1 MGHKNFCRDEGE
13 SSLSSGDGNFY
24 TKFRNEIAAG
34 GATDEKQSQNS
45 KATTATTA
53 IIVVGLLAWLG
64 IKNPWSLVFVA
75 GLIVSVF
82 LHELGHYLTARRS
95 GMKVTQ
101 FYMGM
106 GPRIFSF
113 QRGEVEFGLRALPV
127 GAFVRIVGMNNLDDC
142 DPEDEPRTYRQQSY
156 PKRMLVITAG
166 SLMHLLIAVV
176 LFVGIYATAG
186 RFGDTGNLLI
196 VGSPA
201 IDSPAEKIGLREG
214 DQILAIN
221 ETAVNSRYELIVAI
235 VANKPGDSVDV
246 KFSRDGQQIVEQAVL
261 ATNPANPD
269 VAFLGVSSDSYAY
282 VRQNIFNAFGY
293 GLVDVVKTARDSVSG
308 LFVVL
313 NPANIVSNV
322 VADEPDMMTRPTT
335 VVGASQVGGEIG
347 RSEGIKGVLMLLASV
362 NIFVG
367 VFNMLP
373 LLPFDGGHAAI
384 ATYERLRSRRG
395 KVYRADVGKM
405 IPVATTVVVLLV
417 MLMFAGLYLD
427 ITSPLG

>member
-1 MGHKNFCRDEGE
+1 M
-13 SSLSSGDGNFY
+13 SSFY
-24 TKFRNEIAAG
+24 TKFRDEIAAG
-34 GATDEKQSQNS
+34 GATDNQSEQKNNS
-45 KATTATTA
+45 ATTFVTSA
-53 IIVVGLLAWLG
+53 VVLGLLVWLG
-64 IKNPWSLVFVA
+64 VKNPWSLVFVV

-82 LHELGHYLTARRS
+82 LHEVGHFFTARRS

-106 GPRIFSF
+106 GPRVFSF
-113 QRGEVEFGLRALPV
+113 QRGEVEFGMRALPV
-127 GAFVRIVGMNNLDDC
+127 GAFVRIVGMNNLDEC
-142 DPEDEPRTYRQQSY
+142 DPQDEPRTYRQQSY

-166 SLMHLLIAVV
+166 SLMHLLIAIV
-176 LFVGIYATAG
+176 LFVGIYSTAG
-186 RFGDTGNLLI
+186 RYGDTGELLI
-196 VGSPA
+196 YGAPA
-201 IDSPAEKIGLREG
+201 VDSPAEKIGLREG
-214 DQILAIN
+214 DQILAVDNQKIG
-221 ETAVNSRYELIVAI
+221 SRRELINAI
-235 VANKPGDSVDV
+235 VANKPGDTVSVQYL
-246 KFSRDGQQIVEQAVL
+246 REGQSQIEQVVL
-261 ATNPANPD
+261 AANPANPQ
-269 VAFLGVSSDSYAY
+269 VAFLGVASDSYRY
-282 VRQNIFNAFGY
+282 VRQNVFNSVRF
-293 GLVDVVKTARDSVSG
+293 GLVDVARTARDSVGG

-313 NPANIVSNV
+313 NPKNIFSNV

-347 RSEGIKGVLMLLASV
+347 RSDGLKGVLILLATV

-367 VFNMLP
+367 IFNLVP

>member
-1 MGHKNFCRDEGE
+1 M
-13 SSLSSGDGNFY
+13 SSGDGNFY

-34 GATDEKQSQNS
+34 GATDEKQSQNN

-53 IIVVGLLAWLG
+53 IIVVALLAWLG

-113 QRGEVEFGLRALPV
+113 RRGEVEFGLRALPV

-142 DPEDEPRTYRQQSY
+142 DPKDEPRTYRQQSY

-196 VGSPA
+196 VAPPA

-235 VANKPGDSVDV
+235 VANKPGESVDV
-246 KFSRDGQQIVEQAVL
+246 KFLRDGQQIVEQAVL
-261 ATNPANPD
+261 ATNPANPE

-293 GLVDVVKTARDSVSG
+293 GLVDVVKTAKDSVSG

>member
-1 MGHKNFCRDEGE
+1 M
-13 SSLSSGDGNFY
+13 SSQDSNFY

-34 GATDEKQSQNS
+34 GATDEKLN
-45 KATTATTA
+45 KNNKLTTA
-53 IIVVGLLAWLG
+53 ITSIVVVGLLVWLG
-64 IKNPWSLVFVA
+64 VKNPWSLVFVA

-82 LHELGHYLTARRS
+82 LHEAGHFLTARRS

-106 GPRIFSF
+106 GPKVFSF

-127 GAFVRIVGMNNLDDC
+127 GAFVRIVGMNNLDEC
-142 DPEDEPRTYRQQSY
+142 APEDEPRTYRQQSY

-166 SLMHLLIAVV
+166 SLMHLLIAIV
-176 LFVGIYATAG
+176 LFVGVYSTAG
-186 RFGDTGNLLI
+186 RFGDTGELLI
-196 VGSPA
+196 YGAPA
-201 IDSPAEKIGLREG
+201 IDSPAEKIGLRDG
-214 DQILAIN
+214 DQILAVGESKI
-221 ETAVNSRYELIVAI
+221 TSRRELILAI
-235 VANKPGDSVDV
+235 VANQPGDTVEIRIL
-246 KFSRDGQQIVEQAVL
+246 RDGQEQIEQVVL
-261 ATNPANPD
+261 ASNPANSD
-269 VAFLGVSSDSYAY
+269 LAFLGVSSDSYAY
-282 VRQNIFNAFGY
+282 VRQNVFNAVRLGV
-293 GLVDVVKTARDSVSG
+293 VDAVKTIRDSVGG

-313 NPANIVSNV
+313 NPANIFSNV

-335 VVGASQVGGEIG
+335 VVGASQFGGEIG

-367 VFNMLP
+367 VFNMVP

-384 ATYERLRSRRG
+384 ATYERFRSRRG
-395 KVYRADVGKM
+395 RVYRADVGKM

>member
-1 MGHKNFCRDEGE
+1 M
-13 SSLSSGDGNFY
+13 SSRDGNFY

-34 GATDEKQSQNS
+34 GATEASQNQNN
-45 KATTATTA
+45 KFTTAATS
-53 IIVVGLLAWLG
+53 IIVIGLLTWLG
-64 IKNPWSLVFVA
+64 VKNPWSLVFVS

-82 LHELGHYLTARRS
+82 LHEVGHYWTARRS

-113 QRGEVEFGLRALPV
+113 QRGETEVGLRALPV
-127 GAFVRIVGMNNLDDC
+127 GAFVRIVGMNNLDEC
-142 DPEDEPRTYRQQSY
+142 DPEDEPRTYRHQSY

-166 SLMHLLIAVV
+166 SLMHMIIAIV
-176 LFVGIYATAG
+176 LFVGVYATAG
-186 RFGDTGNLLI
+186 RFGDTGKLLI
-196 VGSPA
+196 YGAPA
-201 IDSPAEKIGLREG
+201 VDSPAEKIGLRDG
-214 DQILAIN
+214 DQILAVGDSKI
-221 ETAVNSRYELIVAI
+221 TSRRELILAI
-235 VANKPGDSVDV
+235 LANKPGDTVEITI
-246 KFSRDGQQIVEQAVL
+246 FRDGQKQIEQVVL
-261 ATNPANPD
+261 ANNPANPD
-269 VAFLGVSSDSYAY
+269 LAFLGVSSDSYAY
-282 VRQNIFNAFGY
+282 VRHNVLNALGL
-293 GLVDVVKTARDSVSG
+293 GLVDVVTTARDSVGG

-313 NPANIVSNV
+313 NPSNVFSNV

-335 VVGASQVGGEIG
+335 VVGASQFGGEIG

-395 KVYRADVGKM
+395 NVYRADVGKM

-417 MLMFAGLYLD
+417 TLMFG
-427 ITSPLG
+427 

>member
-1 MGHKNFCRDEGE
+1 M
-13 SSLSSGDGNFY
+13 SSSDGNFY

-34 GATDEKQSQNS
+34 GATDTQQNQNNKLTS
-45 KATTATTA
+45 AVTAL
-53 IIVVGLLAWLG
+53 IVIGLLAWLG
-64 IKNPWSLVFVA
+64 VKNPWSLVFVA

-82 LHELGHYLTARRS
+82 LHEVGHFWTARRS

-127 GAFVRIVGMNNLDDC
+127 GAFVRIVGMNNLDEC
-142 DPEDEPRTYRQQSY
+142 APEDEPRTYRHQSY

-166 SLMHLLIAVV
+166 SLMHMVIAIV
-176 LFVGIYATAG
+176 LFIGVYATAG
-186 RFGDTGNLLI
+186 RFGDTGKLLI
-196 VGSPA
+196 YGAPA
-201 IDSPAEKIGLREG
+201 VDSPAEKIGLRNG
-214 DQILAIN
+214 DQILAVGESKI
-221 ETAVNSRYELIVAI
+221 TSRRELILAI
-235 VANKPGDSVDV
+235 VANKPGDTVELR
-246 KFSRDGQQIVEQAVL
+246 FLRDGQQQIEQVVL
-261 ATNPANPD
+261 ASNPANSEL
-269 VAFLGVSSDSYAY
+269 AFLGVSSDSYAY
-282 VRQNIFNAFGY
+282 VQHNVFSAVGF
-293 GLVDVVKTARDSVSG
+293 GLVDVVTTARDSVGG

-313 NPANIVSNV
+313 NPSNIFSNV
-322 VADEPDMMTRPTT
+322 VADEPDIMTRPTT
-335 VVGASQVGGEIG
+335 VVGASQFGGEIG

-395 KVYRADVGKM
+395 RIYRADVGKM

>member
-1 MGHKNFCRDEGE
+1 M
-13 SSLSSGDGNFY
+13 SSQDSNFY

-34 GATDEKQSQNS
+34 GASDEKLN
-45 KATTATTA
+45 KNNKLTTA
-53 IIVVGLLAWLG
+53 ITSIVVVGLLVWLG
-64 IKNPWSLVFVA
+64 VKNPWSLVFVA

-82 LHELGHYLTARRS
+82 LHEVGHFLTARRS

-106 GPRIFSF
+106 GPKVFSF

-127 GAFVRIVGMNNLDDC
+127 GAFVRIVGMNNLDEC
-142 DPEDEPRTYRQQSY
+142 APEDEPRTYRQQSY

-166 SLMHLLIAVV
+166 SLMHLLIAIV
-176 LFVGIYATAG
+176 LFVGIYSTAG
-186 RFGDTGNLLI
+186 RFGDTGELLI
-196 VGSPA
+196 YGAPA
-201 IDSPAEKIGLREG
+201 IDSPAEKIGLRDG
-214 DQILAIN
+214 DQILAVGESKI
-221 ETAVNSRYELIVAI
+221 TSRRELILAI
-235 VANKPGDSVDV
+235 VANQPGDTVEIRIL
-246 KFSRDGQQIVEQAVL
+246 RDGQEQIEQVVL
-261 ATNPANPD
+261 ASNPANSD
-269 VAFLGVSSDSYAY
+269 LAFLGVSSDSYAY
-282 VRQNIFNAFGY
+282 VRQNVFNAVRLGV
-293 GLVDVVKTARDSVSG
+293 VDAVKTVRDSVGG

-313 NPANIVSNV
+313 NPANIFSNV

-335 VVGASQVGGEIG
+335 VVGASQFGGEIG

-367 VFNMLP
+367 VFNMVP

-395 KVYRADVGKM
+395 RVYRADVGKM

>member
-1 MGHKNFCRDEGE
+1 
-13 SSLSSGDGNFY
+13 LSSGDGNFY

-34 GATDEKQSQNS
+34 GATDEKQSQNN

-53 IIVVGLLAWLG
+53 IIVVALLAWLG

-113 QRGEVEFGLRALPV
+113 RRGEVEFGLRALPV

-142 DPEDEPRTYRQQSY
+142 DPKDEPRTYRQQSY

-196 VGSPA
+196 VAPPA

-221 ETAVNSRYELIVAI
+221 DTAVNSRYELIVAI

-246 KFSRDGQQIVEQAVL
+246 KFLRDGQQIVEQAVL
-261 ATNPANPD
+261 ATNPANPE

-293 GLVDVVKTARDSVSG
+293 GLVDVVKTAKDSVSG

-347 RSEGIKGVLMLLASV
+347 RSEGFKGVLMLLASV

>member
-1 MGHKNFCRDEGE
+1 M
-13 SSLSSGDGNFY
+13 SSSDGNFY

-34 GATDEKQSQNS
+34 GATDTQQNQNNKLTS
-45 KATTATTA
+45 AVTAL
-53 IIVVGLLAWLG
+53 IVFGLLAWLG
-64 IKNPWSLVFVA
+64 VKNPWSLVFVA

-82 LHELGHYLTARRS
+82 LHEVCHFWTARRS

-127 GAFVRIVGMNNLDDC
+127 GAFVRIVGMNNLDEC
-142 DPEDEPRTYRQQSY
+142 APEDEPRTYRHQSY

-166 SLMHLLIAVV
+166 SLMHMIIAIV
-176 LFVGIYATAG
+176 LFVGVYATAG
-186 RFGDTGNLLI
+186 RFGDTGKLLI
-196 VGSPA
+196 YGAPA
-201 IDSPAEKIGLREG
+201 VDSPAEKIGLRNG
-214 DQILAIN
+214 DQILAVGESKI
-221 ETAVNSRYELIVAI
+221 TSRRELILAI
-235 VANKPGDSVDV
+235 VANKPGDTVELR
-246 KFSRDGQQIVEQAVL
+246 FLRDGQQQIEQVVL
-261 ATNPANPD
+261 ASNPANSEL
-269 VAFLGVSSDSYAY
+269 AFLGVSSDSYAY
-282 VRQNIFNAFGY
+282 VQHNVFSAVGF
-293 GLVDVVKTARDSVSG
+293 GLVDVVTTARDSVGG

-313 NPANIVSNV
+313 NPSNIFSNV
-322 VADEPDMMTRPTT
+322 VADEPDIMTRPTT
-335 VVGASQVGGEIG
+335 VVGASQFGGEIG

-395 KVYRADVGKM
+395 RIYRADVGKM

>member
-1 MGHKNFCRDEGE
+1 M
-13 SSLSSGDGNFY
+13 SSQDSNFY

-34 GATDEKQSQNS
+34 GATDEKQN
-45 KATTATTA
+45 KNNKLTTA
-53 IIVVGLLAWLG
+53 ITSIVVVGLLVWLG
-64 IKNPWSLVFVA
+64 VKNPWSLVFVA

-82 LHELGHYLTARRS
+82 LHEVGHFLTARRS

-106 GPRIFSF
+106 GPKVFSF

-127 GAFVRIVGMNNLDDC
+127 GAFVRIVGMNNLDEC
-142 DPEDEPRTYRQQSY
+142 APEDESRTYRQQSY

-166 SLMHLLIAVV
+166 SLMHLLIAIV
-176 LFVGIYATAG
+176 LFVGIYSTAG
-186 RFGDTGNLLI
+186 RFGDTGELLI
-196 VGSPA
+196 YGAPA
-201 IDSPAEKIGLREG
+201 IDSPAEKIGLRDG
-214 DQILAIN
+214 DQILAVGESKI
-221 ETAVNSRYELIVAI
+221 TSRRELILAI
-235 VANKPGDSVDV
+235 VANQPGDTVEIRIL
-246 KFSRDGQQIVEQAVL
+246 RDGQEQIEQVVL
-261 ATNPANPD
+261 ASNPANSD
-269 VAFLGVSSDSYAY
+269 LAFLGVSSDSYAY
-282 VRQNIFNAFGY
+282 VRQNVFNAVRLGV
-293 GLVDVVKTARDSVSG
+293 VDAVKTVRDSVGG

-313 NPANIVSNV
+313 NPANIFSNV

-335 VVGASQVGGEIG
+335 VVGASQFGGEIG

-367 VFNMLP
+367 VFNMVP

-395 KVYRADVGKM
+395 RVYRADVGKM
-405 IPVATTVVVLLV
+405 IPVATTVVILLV
-417 MLMFAGLYLD
+417 TLMFAGLYLD

>member
-1 MGHKNFCRDEGE
+1 M
-13 SSLSSGDGNFY
+13 SSGDGNFY

-34 GATDEKQSQNS
+34 GATDEKQSQNN

-53 IIVVGLLAWLG
+53 IIVVALLAWLG

-113 QRGEVEFGLRALPV
+113 RRGEVEFGLRALPV

-142 DPEDEPRTYRQQSY
+142 DPKDEPRTYRQQSY

-196 VGSPA
+196 VAPPA

-221 ETAVNSRYELIVAI
+221 DTAVNSRYELIVAI
-235 VANKPGDSVDV
+235 VANKPGESVDV
-246 KFSRDGQQIVEQAVL
+246 KFLRDGQQIVEQAVL
-261 ATNPANPD
+261 ATNPANPE

-293 GLVDVVKTARDSVSG
+293 GLVDVVKTAKDSVSG

-347 RSEGIKGVLMLLASV
+347 RSEGFKGVLMLLAGV

>member
-1 MGHKNFCRDEGE
+1 
-13 SSLSSGDGNFY
+13 
-24 TKFRNEIAAG
+24 
-34 GATDEKQSQNS
+34 
-45 KATTATTA
+45 
-53 IIVVGLLAWLG
+53 
-64 IKNPWSLVFVA
+64 
-75 GLIVSVF
+75 
-82 LHELGHYLTARRS
+82 
-95 GMKVTQ
+95 
-101 FYMGM
+101 
-106 GPRIFSF
+106 
-113 QRGEVEFGLRALPV
+113 
-127 GAFVRIVGMNNLDDC
+127 
-142 DPEDEPRTYRQQSY
+142 
-156 PKRMLVITAG
+156 MLVITAG

-196 VGSPA
+196 VAPPA

-221 ETAVNSRYELIVAI
+221 DTAVNSRYELIVAI
-235 VANKPGDSVDV
+235 VANKPGESVDV
-246 KFSRDGQQIVEQAVL
+246 KFLRDGQQIVEQAVL
-261 ATNPANPD
+261 ATNPANPE

-293 GLVDVVKTARDSVSG
+293 GLVDVVKTAKDSVSG

-347 RSEGIKGVLMLLASV
+347 RSEGFKGVLMLLASV

>member
-1 MGHKNFCRDEGE
+1 
-13 SSLSSGDGNFY
+13 LSSFY
-24 TKFRNEIAAG
+24 TKFRDEIAAG
-34 GATDEKQSQNS
+34 GATDNQSEQKNNS
-45 KATTATTA
+45 ATTFVTSA
-53 IIVVGLLAWLG
+53 VVLGLLIWLG
-64 IKNPWSLVFVA
+64 VKNPWSLVFVV

-82 LHELGHYLTARRS
+82 LHEVGHFVTARRS

-106 GPRIFSF
+106 GPRVFSF

-127 GAFVRIVGMNNLDDC
+127 GAFVRIVGMNNLDEC
-142 DPEDEPRTYRQQSY
+142 DPQDEPRTYRQQSY

-166 SLMHLLIAVV
+166 SLMHLLIAIV
-176 LFVGIYATAG
+176 LFVGIYSTAG
-186 RFGDTGNLLI
+186 RYGDTGELLI
-196 VGSPA
+196 YGAPA
-201 IDSPAEKIGLREG
+201 VDSPAEKIGLREG
-214 DQILAIN
+214 DQILAVDNQKIG
-221 ETAVNSRYELIVAI
+221 SRRELINAI
-235 VANKPGDSVDV
+235 VANKPGDTVSVQYL
-246 KFSRDGQQIVEQAVL
+246 REGQSQIEQVVL
-261 ATNPANPD
+261 AANPANPQ
-269 VAFLGVSSDSYAY
+269 VAFLGVASDSYRY
-282 VRQNIFNAFGY
+282 VRQNVFNAVRF
-293 GLVDVVKTARDSVSG
+293 GLVDVARTARDSVGG

-313 NPANIVSNV
+313 NPKNIFSNV

-347 RSEGIKGVLMLLASV
+347 RSDGLKGVLILLATV

-367 VFNMLP
+367 IFNLVP

>member
-1 MGHKNFCRDEGE
+1 M
-13 SSLSSGDGNFY
+13 SSFY
-24 TKFRNEIAAG
+24 TKFRDEIAAG
-34 GATDEKQSQNS
+34 GATDNQSEQKNNS
-45 KATTATTA
+45 ATTFVTSA
-53 IIVVGLLAWLG
+53 VVLGLLVWLG
-64 IKNPWSLVFVA
+64 VKNPWSLVFVV

-82 LHELGHYLTARRS
+82 LHEVGHFVTARRS

-106 GPRIFSF
+106 GPRVFSF

-127 GAFVRIVGMNNLDDC
+127 GAFVRIVGMNNLDEC
-142 DPEDEPRTYRQQSY
+142 DPQDEPRTYRQQSY

-166 SLMHLLIAVV
+166 SLMHLLIAIV
-176 LFVGIYATAG
+176 LFVGIYSTAG
-186 RFGDTGNLLI
+186 RYGDTGELLI
-196 VGSPA
+196 YGAPA
-201 IDSPAEKIGLREG
+201 VDSPAEKIGLREG
-214 DQILAIN
+214 DQILAVDNQKIG
-221 ETAVNSRYELIVAI
+221 SRRELINAI
-235 VANKPGDSVDV
+235 VANKPGDTVSVQYL
-246 KFSRDGQQIVEQAVL
+246 REGQSQIEQVVL
-261 ATNPANPD
+261 AANPANPQ
-269 VAFLGVSSDSYAY
+269 VAFLGVASDSYRY
-282 VRQNIFNAFGY
+282 VRQNVFNSVRF
-293 GLVDVVKTARDSVSG
+293 GLVDVARTARDSVGG

-313 NPANIVSNV
+313 NPKNIFSNV

-347 RSEGIKGVLMLLASV
+347 RSDGLKGVLILLATV

-367 VFNMLP
+367 IFNLVP
-373 LLPFDGGHAAI
+373 LLPLDGGHAAI

>member
-1 MGHKNFCRDEGE
+1 M
-13 SSLSSGDGNFY
+13 SSFY
-24 TKFRNEIAAG
+24 TKFRDEIAAG
-34 GATDEKQSQNS
+34 GATDNQSEQKNNS
-45 KATTATTA
+45 ATTFVTSA
-53 IIVVGLLAWLG
+53 VVLGLLIWLG
-64 IKNPWSLVFVA
+64 VKNPWSLVFVV

-82 LHELGHYLTARRS
+82 LHEVGHFVTARRS

-106 GPRIFSF
+106 GPRVFSF

-127 GAFVRIVGMNNLDDC
+127 GAFVRIVGMNNLDEC
-142 DPEDEPRTYRQQSY
+142 DPQDEPRTYRRQSY

-166 SLMHLLIAVV
+166 SLMHLLIAIV
-176 LFVGIYATAG
+176 LFVGIYSTAG
-186 RFGDTGNLLI
+186 RYGDTGELLI
-196 VGSPA
+196 YGAPA
-201 IDSPAEKIGLREG
+201 VDSPAEKIGLREG
-214 DQILAIN
+214 DQILAVDNQKIG
-221 ETAVNSRYELIVAI
+221 SRRELINAI
-235 VANKPGDSVDV
+235 VANKPGDTVSVQYL
-246 KFSRDGQQIVEQAVL
+246 REGQSQIEQVVL
-261 ATNPANPD
+261 AANPANPQ
-269 VAFLGVSSDSYAY
+269 VAFLGVASDSYRY
-282 VRQNIFNAFGY
+282 VRQNVFNSVRF
-293 GLVDVVKTARDSVSG
+293 GLVDVARTARDSVGG

-313 NPANIVSNV
+313 NPKNIFSNV

-347 RSEGIKGVLMLLASV
+347 RSDGLKGVLILLATV

-367 VFNMLP
+367 IFNLVP

>member
-1 MGHKNFCRDEGE
+1 M
-13 SSLSSGDGNFY
+13 SSFY
-24 TKFRNEIAAG
+24 TKFRDEIAAG
-34 GATDEKQSQNS
+34 GATDNQSEQKNNS
-45 KATTATTA
+45 ATTFVTSA
-53 IIVVGLLAWLG
+53 VVLGLLVWLG
-64 IKNPWSLVFVA
+64 VKNPWSLVFVS

-82 LHELGHYLTARRS
+82 LHEVGHFVTARRS

-106 GPRIFSF
+106 GPRVFSF

-127 GAFVRIVGMNNLDDC
+127 GAFVRIVGMNNLDEC
-142 DPEDEPRTYRQQSY
+142 DPQDEPRTYRQQSY

-166 SLMHLLIAVV
+166 SLMHLLIAIV
-176 LFVGIYATAG
+176 LFVGIYSTAG
-186 RFGDTGNLLI
+186 RYGDTGELLI
-196 VGSPA
+196 YGAPA
-201 IDSPAEKIGLREG
+201 VDSPAEKIGLREG
-214 DQILAIN
+214 DQILAVDNQKIG
-221 ETAVNSRYELIVAI
+221 SRRELINAI
-235 VANKPGDSVDV
+235 VANKPGDTVSVQYL
-246 KFSRDGQQIVEQAVL
+246 REGQSQIEQVVL
-261 ATNPANPD
+261 AANPANPQ
-269 VAFLGVSSDSYAY
+269 VAFLGVASDSYRY
-282 VRQNIFNAFGY
+282 VRQNVFNSVRF
-293 GLVDVVKTARDSVSG
+293 GLVDVARTARDSVGG

-313 NPANIVSNV
+313 NPKNIFSNV

-347 RSEGIKGVLMLLASV
+347 RSDGLKGVLILLATV

-367 VFNMLP
+367 IFNLVP

>member
-1 MGHKNFCRDEGE
+1 M
-13 SSLSSGDGNFY
+13 SSQDSNFY

-34 GATDEKQSQNS
+34 GATDEKLN
-45 KATTATTA
+45 KNNKLTTA
-53 IIVVGLLAWLG
+53 ITSIVVVGLLVWLG
-64 IKNPWSLVFVA
+64 VKNPWSLVFVA

-82 LHELGHYLTARRS
+82 LHEVGHFLTARRS

-106 GPRIFSF
+106 GPKVFSF

-127 GAFVRIVGMNNLDDC
+127 GAFVRIVGMNNLDEC
-142 DPEDEPRTYRQQSY
+142 APEDEPRTYRQQSY

-166 SLMHLLIAVV
+166 SLMHLLIAIV
-176 LFVGIYATAG
+176 LFVGIYSTAG
-186 RFGDTGNLLI
+186 RFGDTGELLI
-196 VGSPA
+196 YGAPA
-201 IDSPAEKIGLREG
+201 IDSPAEKIGLRDG
-214 DQILAIN
+214 DQILAVGESKI
-221 ETAVNSRYELIVAI
+221 TSRRELILAI
-235 VANKPGDSVDV
+235 VANQPGDTVEIRIL
-246 KFSRDGQQIVEQAVL
+246 RDGQEQIEQVVL
-261 ATNPANPD
+261 ASNPANSD
-269 VAFLGVSSDSYAY
+269 LAFLGVSSDSYAY
-282 VRQNIFNAFGY
+282 VRQNVFNAVRLGV
-293 GLVDVVKTARDSVSG
+293 VDAVKTIRDSVGG

-313 NPANIVSNV
+313 NPANIFSNV

-335 VVGASQVGGEIG
+335 VVGASQFGGEIG

-367 VFNMLP
+367 VFNMVP

-384 ATYERLRSRRG
+384 ATYERFRSRRG
-395 KVYRADVGKM
+395 RVYRADVGKM

>member
-34 GATDEKQSQNS
+34 GATDEKQSQNN

-53 IIVVGLLAWLG
+53 IIVVALLAWLG

-113 QRGEVEFGLRALPV
+113 RRGEVEFGLRALPV

-142 DPEDEPRTYRQQSY
+142 DPKDEPRTYRQQSY

-196 VGSPA
+196 VAPPA

-246 KFSRDGQQIVEQAVL
+246 KFLRDGQQIVEQAVL
-261 ATNPANPD
+261 ATNPANPE

-293 GLVDVVKTARDSVSG
+293 GLVDVVKTAKDSVSG

-347 RSEGIKGVLMLLASV
+347 RSEGFKGVLMLLASV